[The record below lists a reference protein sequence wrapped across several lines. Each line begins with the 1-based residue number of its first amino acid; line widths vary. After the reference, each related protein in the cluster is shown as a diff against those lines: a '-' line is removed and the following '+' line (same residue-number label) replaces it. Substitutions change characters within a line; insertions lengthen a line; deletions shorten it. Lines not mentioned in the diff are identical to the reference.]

1 MQTIS
6 DRINII
12 IGTECGGK
20 AVDFASRL
28 GINSASIS
36 MWRSGKTTPSAQT
49 IQHISDI
56 FGFNRDW
63 IATGE
68 GDPRSLAPVEKQVI
82 EYLSHAIKYRSSS
95 VDRFIRAV
103 AQAAAH
109 NPEALDP
116 AIDFLESL
124 AAEYRAQSP
133 PTEE

>member
-12 IGTECGGK
+12 IDTECGGK
-20 AVDFASRL
+20 AIDFAERL
-28 GINSASIS
+28 GLRSSSVS
-36 MWRSGKTTPSAQT
+36 MWRSGSSTPSTRT
-49 IQHISDI
+49 IQQISDT
-56 FGFNRDW
+56 FGYNRDW

-124 AAEYRAQSP
+124 VSEYRAQSP
-133 PTEE
+133 PEE